1 MGSNDRSDDR
11 SFQTNFTAEGI
22 AVLKEKLNE
31 KLKELTGDTDEI
43 LVVRVHSNYLLDS

>member
-1 MGSNDRSDDR
+1 MGSIDRSDNR

-31 KLKELTGDTDEI
+31 KLKELMGDSD
-43 LVVRVHSNYLLDS
+43 LVVRVHSHYLLDS